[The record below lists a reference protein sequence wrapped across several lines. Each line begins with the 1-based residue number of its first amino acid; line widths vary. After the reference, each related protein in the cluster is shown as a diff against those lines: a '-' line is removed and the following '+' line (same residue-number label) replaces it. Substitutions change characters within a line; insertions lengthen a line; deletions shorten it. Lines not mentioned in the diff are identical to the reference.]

1 MNEIII
7 PKKEK
12 IENNINK
19 KYLFIYMDEVISK
32 SLNNGNI
39 HFFITINT
47 QEEIKSENKISK
59 KIIKLEEKIN
69 EIEMISWYNI
79 TAEKNKNKNFH
90 IHCILSITSIIGY
103 NDTIKDNVRNF
114 LVNQFEIDTKVDVCW
129 KFIDIKKAWRYL
141 YKEDKNNIKNEEKK
155 KVEKLEP
162 ESILDPKIEIN
173 NSKKIRE
180 EKKIIIL
187 KTKKNNSKLF
197 ENISKIIKT
206 EELIEKKYDNL
217 KGIKI
222 EEQKSN
228 ERQIIFLWE
237 YFLVI
242 NEIVINNNK
251 IFIKI
256 ENSMISYKKLGELDF
271 LYENISTIFLF
282 FKREFPFQFNNF
294 DELNFI
300 AKFLK
305 NKEEKL
311 NRFREFSKRNI
322 NFNFNILEFKDG
334 IYSIIHNKFIR
345 TNKFDQNY
353 EINLKTILTNKEI
366 FTIKFYNCSF
376 ENLKEPTVWLKSIE
390 KVLGLK
396 KRSNNLKDKIVN
408 FFNEDS
414 IDWLLIYIAY
424 VFHYSTNELNKKN
437 TLYIWGPSNTGKTT
451 LIINLFI
458 NYFGKENI
466 GLISNNKNFEYQH
479 IINKNL
485 LIFDEFDID
494 KINLESFK
502 KLINKELVLGEKKGK
517 EPEIIKPTPVIISSN
532 YSLEYKLNLYEN
544 KEAIENRLFKIN
556 FKEKFKEEEMISDIN
571 EKLKEEE
578 AKIIIYCNK
587 EYFKKIREG
596 KKKRMNDIKL
606 IEKI

>member
-7 PKKEK
+7 LKKEK

-47 QEEIKSENKISK
+47 QEEIKSENKILK

-79 TAEKNKNKNFH
+79 TVEKNKNKNFH

-282 FKREFPFQFNNF
+282 FKKEFPFQFNNF